1 MTNIRQAKKL
11 RSSRPKAT
19 AKRNGRL
26 KSGKKKVN
34 VLGNAIIAENWDR
47 NLTLTQNYRRLGLM
61 HRLNAPAGG
70 SQRITTDTGFA
81 DAPENNLHIKGSAES
96 NAKNLK
102 VGETRVERD
111 PETGRILRVINDDE
125 VEIAGRKHKRANPLN
140 DPLNDLAVDVDI
152 AAVGQAAQGKDASAV
167 VRQLEMQA
175 AKEDSAVLGKKPRHT
190 STREGE
196 WIEKLVQ
203 KHGDDYAAMARD
215 KKLNPMQQTV
225 GDIKR
230 RIRKFEAGQA

>member
-1 MTNIRQAKKL
+1 
-11 RSSRPKAT
+11 
-19 AKRNGRL
+19 
-26 KSGKKKVN
+26 
-34 VLGNAIIAENWDR
+34 
-47 NLTLTQNYRRLGLM
+47 M

-70 SQRITTDTGFA
+70 SQRITTETGFA
-81 DAPENNLHIKGSAES
+81 DAPDNALHIKGSAES

-102 VGETRVERD
+102 IGETRVERD
-111 PETGRILRVINDDE
+111 PETGRILRVISGDDE

-140 DPLNDLAVDVDI
+140 DPLNDLAVDVDF
-152 AAVGQAAQGKDASAV
+152 AAVGQAQGKDTSAV
-167 VRQLEMQA
+167 VRQLEIQA
-175 AKEDSAVLGKKPRHT
+175 AKEDSAVLNKKPRHT

-215 KKLNPMQQTV
+215 RKLNPMQQTV

-230 RIRKFEAGQA
+230 RIRKFQAGQA